1 MYLVLHD
8 AITGAEI
15 FIRAD
20 SVEMVSTDDELRR
33 TRVLT
38 SSGTAAWVQ
47 ETPGSVVG
55 LIVQEENKDA
65 DE

>member
-1 MYLVLHD
+1 MFIELHESE
-8 AITGAEI
+8 TGLPM

-55 LIVQEENKDA
+55 RSMQEEG
-65 DE
+65 E

>member
-1 MYLVLHD
+1 MFIELHESE
-8 AITGAEI
+8 TGLPR

-55 LIVQEENKDA
+55 LIMQEEG
-65 DE
+65 E

>member
-55 LIVQEENKDA
+55 LILQEEENV
-65 DE
+65 